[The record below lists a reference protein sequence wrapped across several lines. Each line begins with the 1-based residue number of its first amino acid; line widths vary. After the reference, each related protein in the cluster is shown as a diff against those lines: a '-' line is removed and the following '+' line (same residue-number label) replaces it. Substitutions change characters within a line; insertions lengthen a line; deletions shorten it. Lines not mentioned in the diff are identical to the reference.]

1 MPEQNNPK
9 RWRPRL
15 SVRIL
20 LIVITLSCV
29 YLACWGATKNQGVED
44 VTKHFSGD
52 YPPLDGSANLP
63 LIVEIDVWDF
73 DPNDDDGLRKLRR
86 YYFWFFGYVA
96 KLPYER
102 ELHDDFLPSY
112 YEEFHLLPP
121 EGDHIEGLRIDSRE
135 DLLDEPLD

>member
-1 MPEQNNPK
+1 M
-9 RWRPRL
+9 
-15 SVRIL
+15 
-20 LIVITLSCV
+20 
-29 YLACWGATKNQGVED
+29 
-44 VTKHFSGD
+44 KHFSGD

-86 YYFWFFGYVA
+86 YYFWFFDYVA

-112 YEEFHLLPP
+112 YEEFNLLPP
-121 EGDHIEGLRIDSRE
+121 D
-135 DLLDEPLD
+135 